1 MMESIWDYL
10 NSWIRKKF
18 KETFTEDGAGNTAFR
33 VVGTFEQELD
43 LPNQEEI
50 INETLTLADTEYAI
64 VLPTNLRRY
73 WIYARDGKGKLKL
86 SFVPGET
93 ATNYVTID
101 RGYIYD
107 SENISVLAG
116 KTIYLLSSSSSI
128 EVEVRVHRKL

>member
-64 VLPTNLRRY
+64 VLPANLRRY
-73 WIYARDGKGKLKL
+73 WISVRDSKGQLKL
-86 SFVPGET
+86 AYEMGET
-93 ATNYVTID
+93 TTNYTTIY
-101 RGYIYD
+101 RGVRFFSMD
-107 SENISVLAG
+107 VDFPAG
-116 KTIYLLSSSSSI
+116 KTIYLNSSSNSV
-128 EVEVRVHRKL
+128 EVEIIVHRKV